1 MRSRLAIL
9 PLIFLFYSQ
18 IVKKIEGLEAR
29 NKELVM
35 KYKKEMALR
44 KNLQNE
50 LVELKG
56 NKDDGGRTDVD
67 NVITFDEDNDTILQ
81 VYYEGEHNPFELEKV
96 KN

>member
-1 MRSRLAIL
+1 MFGYSE
-9 PLIFLFYSQ
+9 PNFLFYSQ
-18 IVKKIEGLEAR
+18 IVKKIEGLEAK

-56 NKDDGGRTDVD
+56 NNDDGGGTDAD
-67 NVITFDEDNDTILQ
+67 NIITFDEDNDTILK
-81 VYYEGEHNPFELEKV
+81 VYSEGEYNPFEFEKV